1 MDMLCIS
8 ASFIFSSF
16 VLLGSGVRNTVSAS
30 EGDEVISFCKKT
42 NVQLFLERL
51 SSEK

>member
-8 ASFIFSSF
+8 ASFIFSSL
-16 VLLGSGVRNTVSAS
+16 VLLGSGARNTVSAS

>member
-8 ASFIFSSF
+8 ASFIFSSL
-16 VLLGSGVRNTVSAS
+16 VLLGSGTRNTVSAS